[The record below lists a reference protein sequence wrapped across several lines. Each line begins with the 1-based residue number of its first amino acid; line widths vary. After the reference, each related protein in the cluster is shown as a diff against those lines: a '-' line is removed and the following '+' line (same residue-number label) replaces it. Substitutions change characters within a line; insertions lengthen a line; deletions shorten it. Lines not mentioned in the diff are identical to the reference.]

1 MQYPTID
8 GFAVIPNQPRKAA
21 PRKYV
26 GYDPR
31 RDEDGQ
37 MQGEIAF
44 WGSDAGRDLLDSM
57 TRHAEAEIAVATT
70 QWQQGTRR
78 RIMVEADIMAH
89 EIADA
94 EARSNRAH
102 TRSLYE
108 GQVL

>member
-21 PRKYV
+21 PVRYN
-26 GYDPR
+26 PR
-31 RDEDGQ
+31 RAESGDE
-37 MQGEIAF
+37 QGEIAF
-44 WGSDAGRDLLDSM
+44 WSSAAGRDLLDSM
-57 TRHAEAEIAVATT
+57 TRRAEAEITVAMT
-70 QWQQGTRR
+70 QWQQGTHR
-78 RIMVEADIMAH
+78 RIMVGADIMAH
-89 EIADA
+89 EIADT